1 MTAPRLLV
9 LQPAA
14 SDPLGTLE
22 EWLTGAG
29 AEVDVVRV
37 WEQPVPE
44 SLDGYQGL
52 VCLGG
57 PMGALDDLEFPWLAA
72 VRKLLSQSVAK
83 KVPALAICLGAQ
95 LLAAATGGQVR
106 RGPKGPEVGVLLVA
120 KRDVSSRD
128 PLFADLPWTPDVLQF
143 HEDEVHVLPPSAEHL
158 AASPKYDNQAF
169 RVGESAYGLQFHIET
184 TPEIVLEWA
193 LHSPD
198 SAALARPGT
207 FEAERLAEAHADIAE
222 VWQPFAV
229 RFVHLTSGELSPGGH
244 VGIELPL
251 V

>member
-1 MTAPRLLV
+1 VTAPRLLV
-9 LQPAA
+9 LQPDL
-14 SDPLGTLE
+14 SDPLAKLE

-29 AEVDVVRV
+29 AELDVVRPF
-37 WEQPVPE
+37 ERPVPE
-44 SLDGYQGL
+44 TLEGYDGV

-57 PMGALDDLEFPWLAA
+57 HMGALDDLEFPWLADL
-72 VRKLLSQSVAK
+72 RKLLSQAVSK
-83 KVPALAICLGAQ
+83 RVPVLAICLGAQ

-143 HEDEVHVLPPSAEHL
+143 HHDEVHVLPPSAEHL
-158 AASPKYDNQAF
+158 AASPKYEYQAF

-184 TPEIVLEWA
+184 TPDVVLDWA
-193 LHSPD
+193 LASPD
-198 SAALARPGT
+198 TAALARPGQ
-207 FEAERLAEAHADIAE
+207 FDPERLAEAHVDIAE
-222 VWQPFAV
+222 VWQPFTE
-229 RFVHLTSGELSPGGH
+229 RFVQLTSGDLVPGGH
-244 VGIELPL
+244 AGIDLPL